1 MRNCMARARDWI
13 QSFSWEQQV
22 ILGSLLVLFVPYPYG
37 GIGVGLAGILTLI
50 LVVVRRRAFARKG
63 LWLVPIWAAVTLL
76 VTAHYYNWYGFWVFV
91 YFLLI
96 LAFGALVRTYRSEA
110 LTHAALGILTATSFF
125 ACAVAVVQV
134 IFDFSVFSDRAA
146 STMLNPNFYGYICE
160 LVILACVWAIMQGL
174 RPRWL
179 FWAAIPVNLLG
190 IFLSGCRSAWL
201 PVGAGVLLLLLLTG
215 RKRAFGVGAGIGAV
229 VGAAVLL
236 FPKLMPRASNFD
248 HSRYLREIIWA
259 EAWRI
264 FTNHPIVGGGF
275 LAYQFFSID
284 AGEAFRVHAHN
295 LPLDML
301 VNFGVVGMVLLCAY
315 CIPAMVRRAKQ
326 IRQDP
331 AVPLFFAVLL
341 ATVIHGVTDVPLL
354 GIQSGPVLMLL
365 VALGS
370 TARTAVDVDPGKQ
383 PAGKSLRRT

>member
-1 MRNCMARARDWI
+1 MRKYIARVRDWV
-13 QSFSWEQQV
+13 QLFSWEQRV
-22 ILGSLLVLFVPYPYG
+22 ILCSLLVLFVPYPYG

-50 LVVVRRRAFARKG
+50 LMIVRRKTFARKG
-63 LWLVPIWAAVTLL
+63 LWLVPIWAALTLL
-76 VTAHYYNWYGFWVFV
+76 VTAHYYNGYGFWVFA

-96 LAFGALVRTYRSEA
+96 LAFGALVRTYRSDA
-110 LTHAALGILTATSFF
+110 LTHAALGILAATSFI

-134 IFDFSVFSDRAA
+134 VFDFSVFSDRAA
-146 STMLNPNFYGYICE
+146 STMFNPNFYGFICE
-160 LVILACVWAIMQGL
+160 LIALACVWAVMQGL

-215 RKRAFGVGAGIGAV
+215 RKRAFGAGVGIGAV
-229 VGAAVLL
+229 IGAALWL
-236 FPKLMPRASNFD
+236 FPKIVMPRAANFD
-248 HSRYLREIIWA
+248 HSRYLRQIIWA

-264 FTNHPIVGGGF
+264 FIAHPIVGGGF

-301 VNFGVVGMVLLCAY
+301 VNFGVVGMLLLCAY

-326 IRQDP
+326 YRQDP
-331 AVPLFFAVLL
+331 TVPLFFAVLL

-365 VALGS
+365 VAVGS
-370 TARTAVDVDPGKQ
+370 AAKAPVAVGKRQ
-383 PAGKSLRRT
+383 VENSSLHHI